1 MQQQSSPNY
10 VFRISQIPKIIP
22 GIKLPRVHYV
32 IKAGYVQLYYPS
44 LGRGASNIYSLN
56 DVYMFAVLNQLLE
69 SGIDLKN
76 AEVLSKKAAVFF
88 AYFGVAKPDDILV
101 LSGNVMSFMKQ
112 KDLKISFDVKNYRPQ
127 VVIPVGL
134 IKQDVDKRIAE
145 LMLRRDVKHKI
156 KAKQTAKAKRLTE
169 RTSLR

>member
-1 MQQQSSPNY
+1 MQEHSSPKY
-10 VFRISQIPKIIP
+10 VFRINDIPKIIP
-22 GIKLPRVHYV
+22 SIKLPRVHYV

-56 DVYMFAVLNQLLE
+56 DVYMFAVFNQLLE
-69 SGIDLKN
+69 YGIDLKN
-76 AEVLSKKAAVFF
+76 AEVLSKKAAIFI
-88 AYFGVAKPDDILV
+88 ANFGVAKPDDVLV
-101 LSGNVMSFMKQ
+101 LSGNDMAFMKQ
-112 KDLKISFDVKNYRPQ
+112 RDLKISFDVKNYRPQ
-127 VVIPVGL
+127 VVIAVGL
-134 IKQDVDKRIAE
+134 IKQDVYKRIAE